1 MHVVASSD
9 HPRLPSFALYAPAT
23 MAVAPPAG
31 PPPGPACPNHTSLGP
46 NHGPQG
52 SKEAS
57 QERLRKLRLSV
68 TQQRYLR
75 VVEVAR
81 SSLGARLSDR
91 VYSEAVYIK
100 SSSGTF
106 LQRKKGRRRI

>member
-31 PPPGPACPNHTSLGP
+31 PPLGPACPNHTSLGP

-57 QERLRKLRLSV
+57 QERRMSRA
-68 TQQRYLR
+68 
-75 VVEVAR
+75 AR
-81 SSLGARLSDR
+81 GCPSHYGSFD
-91 VYSEAVYIK
+91 VQ
-100 SSSGTF
+100 T
-106 LQRKKGRRRI
+106 